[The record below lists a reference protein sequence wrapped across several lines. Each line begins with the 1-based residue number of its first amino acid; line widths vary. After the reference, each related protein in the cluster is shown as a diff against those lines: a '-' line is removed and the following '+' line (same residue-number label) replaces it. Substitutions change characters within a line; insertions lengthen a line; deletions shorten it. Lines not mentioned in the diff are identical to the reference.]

1 MRRKTVNCGTVQRGR
16 PGRARMDQRMPGPA
30 REERSLSSALKAVFA
45 AASIPT
51 AAVAT
56 PLSVY
61 IPNYYTSHLALPLA
75 VVGGVVA
82 LVRLIDLGFDL
93 LIGIA
98 INATRTP
105 FGRFKPWMMAGAPV
119 LAVSVYAIFMAEPG
133 VTAAYLGIWLLVLYS
148 GWSMVSVGHAS
159 WAAALFPEYHA
170 RSRIYGLMQAV
181 GVGGLVGI
189 LLLPTF

>member
-61 IPNYYTSHLALPLA
+61 IPNYYASHLALPLA

-105 FGRFKPWMMAGAPV
+105 FGRFRPWMMAGAPV
-119 LAVSVYAIFMAEPG
+119 LAASVYAIFMAERSEERRVG
-133 VTAAYLGIWLLVLYS
+133 KEGRAGWALY
-148 GWSMVSVGHAS
+148 
-159 WAAALFPEYHA
+159 
-170 RSRIYGLMQAV
+170 R
-181 GVGGLVGI
+181 
-189 LLLPTF
+189 